1 MADIL
6 QGLNNPQKEA
16 VTTVEG
22 PVMVIAGAGSGK
34 TKALTHRIAY
44 MIQEGI
50 NPFSIMA
57 LTFTNKA
64 AKEMKDR
71 IMKLVDPH
79 AARNVWMGTFH
90 SIFARILRIEAQHLG
105 FTPDFTIY
113 DTDDSKQLINAI
125 LKERELDTKAYPAK
139 YILHRIS
146 MAKSALYTPED
157 YCNNFEIQQ
166 QDLRANK
173 PLVGEIF
180 KSYNNRLQRANAM
193 DFDDILFYTNV
204 LLRDFPEILYKYQQR
219 FEYILVDEYQ
229 DTNYAQYLIIRR
241 IAAMRE
247 NICVVGDDAQSI
259 YGFRGANIQ
268 NILNFKND
276 YPEQKLIRLE
286 QNYRST
292 KTIVNAANSVIDHN
306 KDQIKKKVWSDKE
319 EGELITVLRA
329 TSDNEEGTLVANSI
343 FGYKMSRQL
352 NNKDFAILYRT
363 NSQSRSIEEALR
375 KQDIRY
381 RIYGGLSFYDRK
393 EVKDLLAY
401 FRVVINPHDEQALL
415 RIINYP
421 ARGIGKTTIERLMVV
436 ADERQKG
443 IWDVI
448 SSETEPMPNDFNSGT
463 VTKLR
468 NFATMI
474 RSFQTLLDKQNAIE
488 LAKHICNTVG
498 IIKVLK
504 EDDTPEGV
512 ARVQNIEELLNAIM
526 EFSDKQVDEVTGE
539 QNTVTL
545 NKFMEDVALLTDQDK
560 KDDEDDD
567 YVTLMT
573 IHSAK
578 GLEFPYVYIVGL
590 EENLFPG
597 IQSLSTREDL
607 EEERRLF
614 YVALTRAETKLVLSH
629 AESRYRWGNLTLSEP
644 SRFIEEIDPSLIE
657 RTKKASFRG
666 TSSFNE
672 GVNFSNP
679 FSKSFQTT
687 RKFQKKTM
695 QSDTPYI
702 NKGTQKTESS
712 EKFNSSDFNP
722 ASPDEIVEGM
732 IVLHQKFGQG
742 RVEKVEGV
750 GPNKKANVFST
761 FLQFQQLG
769 DLIALGQQLAVLT
782 GDGFQHHHAGK
793 IHHYTHHNRYTAGD
807 DPAAIGAQQ
816 LFDTPAAAPNR
827 NPHNGCG
834 E

>member
-1 MADIL
+1 MTDIL
-6 QGLNNPQKEA
+6 QGLNSPQKEA

-157 YCNNFEIQQ
+157 YCNNFDIQQ

-173 PLVGEIF
+173 PLIGEIF
-180 KSYNNRLQRANAM
+180 KTYNNRLQRANAM

-276 YPEQKLIRLE
+276 YPEQRLIRLE

-448 SSETEPMPNDFNSGT
+448 SSEEEPMPKDFNSGT
-463 VTKLR
+463 VNKLR

-474 RSFQTLLDKQNAIE
+474 KSFQTLLNKQNAIE

-498 IIKVLK
+498 IIKDLK
-504 EDDTPEGV
+504 EDDTPEGL

-539 QNTVTL
+539 QNEVTL
-545 NKFMEDVALLTDQDK
+545 NKFMEDVALLTDQDM

-614 YVALTRAETKLVLSH
+614 YVALTRAETKLVLSY

-644 SRFIEEIDPSLIE
+644 SRFIEEIDQSLIE
-657 RTKKASFRG
+657 KTRKASFRG

-672 GVNFSNP
+672 GINFSNP
-679 FSKSFQTT
+679 FSKSFQEK
-687 RKFQKKTM
+687 RDYQKKT
-695 QSDTPYI
+695 SSADSPYI
-702 NKGTQKTESS
+702 NKGT
-712 EKFNSSDFNP
+712 NSTTPININTPKNNDSDFVA
-722 ASPDEIVEGM
+722 ASPEDIEEGM
-732 IVLHQKFGQG
+732 RVLHQKFGQG
-742 RVEKVEGV
+742 TVMKVEGI
-750 GPNKKANVFST
+750 GPNKKATVLFEECGSK
-761 FLQFQQLG
+761 QLM
-769 DLIALGQQLAVLT
+769 LKFAKLNIL
-782 GDGFQHHHAGK
+782 
-793 IHHYTHHNRYTAGD
+793 R
-807 DPAAIGAQQ
+807 
-816 LFDTPAAAPNR
+816 
-827 NPHNGCG
+827 
-834 E
+834 

>member
-6 QGLNNPQKEA
+6 NGLNNPQKEA
-16 VTTVEG
+16 VTTIEG

-146 MAKSALYTPED
+146 MAKSALYTAED

-166 QDLRANK
+166 QDIRANK
-173 PLVGEIF
+173 PLIGEIF

-268 NILNFKND
+268 NILNFKTD

-292 KTIVNAANSVIDHN
+292 KTIVNAANSVIEHN
-306 KDQIKKKVWSDKE
+306 KDQIKKKVWSDNE
-319 EGELITVLRA
+319 EGDLITVLRA
-329 TSDNEEGTLVANSI
+329 TSDGEEGTLVANSI
-343 FGYKMSRQL
+343 FGYKMSQQL

-363 NSQSRSIEEALR
+363 NSQSRSLEEALR
-375 KQDIRY
+375 KQNIPY
-381 RIYGGLSFYDRK
+381 KIYGGLSFYDRK

-436 ADERQKG
+436 ANERNKG

-448 SSETEPMPNDFNSGT
+448 ANEEEPMPLDFNSGT
-463 VTKLR
+463 ANKLR

-474 RSFQTLLDKQNAIE
+474 KSFQTLLNKQNAIE

-498 IIKVLK
+498 IIKDLK

-539 QNTVTL
+539 QNEVTL
-545 NKFMEDVALLTDQDK
+545 NKFMEDVALLSDQDK
-560 KDDEDDD
+560 KDDENAD

-597 IQSLSTREDL
+597 IQSLSTREEL

-614 YVALTRAETKLVLSH
+614 YVALTRAETKLILSY

-644 SRFIEEIDPSLIE
+644 SRFIEEIDPTLIE

-666 TSSFNE
+666 TASFNE
-672 GVNFSNP
+672 GNNFSNP
-679 FSKSFQTT
+679 FSKSFQAK
-687 RKFQKKTM
+687 REFQKKSTPEK
-695 QSDTPYI
+695 QNTPYI
-702 NKGTQKTESS
+702 NSTQQ
-712 EKFNSSDFNP
+712 NDSSDFVA
-722 ASPDEIVEGM
+722 ASPDDIIEGM
-732 IVLHQKFGQG
+732 RVSHQKFGQG
-742 RVEKVEGV
+742 TVTKVEGV
-750 GPNKKANVFST
+750 GPNKKATVIFDECGSK
-761 FLQFQQLG
+761 QLM
-769 DLIALGQQLAVLT
+769 LKFAKLNIL
-782 GDGFQHHHAGK
+782 K
-793 IHHYTHHNRYTAGD
+793 
-807 DPAAIGAQQ
+807 
-816 LFDTPAAAPNR
+816 
-827 NPHNGCG
+827 
-834 E
+834 

>member
-1 MADIL
+1 MTDIL
-6 QGLNNPQKEA
+6 QGLNSPQKEA

-157 YCNNFEIQQ
+157 YCNNFDIQQ

-173 PLVGEIF
+173 PLIGEIF
-180 KSYNNRLQRANAM
+180 KTYNNRLQRANAM

-276 YPEQKLIRLE
+276 YPEQRLIRLE

-292 KTIVNAANSVIDHN
+292 KTIVNAANSVINHN

-448 SSETEPMPNDFNSGT
+448 SSEEEPMPKDFNSGT
-463 VTKLR
+463 VNKLR

-474 RSFQTLLDKQNAIE
+474 KSFQTLLNKQNAIE

-498 IIKVLK
+498 IIKDLK
-504 EDDTPEGV
+504 EDDTPEGL

-539 QNTVTL
+539 QNEVTL

-597 IQSLSTREDL
+597 IQSLSSREDL

-614 YVALTRAETKLVLSH
+614 YVALTRAETKLVLSY

-644 SRFIEEIDPSLIE
+644 SRFIEEIDQSLIE
-657 RTKKASFRG
+657 KTRKASFRG

-672 GVNFSNP
+672 GINFSNP
-679 FSKSFQTT
+679 FSKSFQEK
-687 RKFQKKTM
+687 RDYQKKT
-695 QSDTPYI
+695 SSADSPYI
-702 NKGTQKTESS
+702 NKGT
-712 EKFNSSDFNP
+712 NSTTPININTPKNNDSDFVA
-722 ASPDEIVEGM
+722 ASPEDIEEGM
-732 IVLHQKFGQG
+732 RVLHQKFGQG
-742 RVEKVEGV
+742 TVMKVEGI
-750 GPNKKANVFST
+750 GPNKKATV
-761 FLQFQQLG
+761 
-769 DLIALGQQLAVLT
+769 
-782 GDGFQHHHAGK
+782 
-793 IHHYTHHNRYTAGD
+793 
-807 DPAAIGAQQ
+807 
-816 LFDTPAAAPNR
+816 LFDE
-827 NPHNGCG
+827 CG
-834 E
+834 SKQLMLKFAKLNILR

>member
-448 SSETEPMPNDFNSGT
+448 ASETEPMPNDFNSGT

-687 RKFQKKTM
+687 REFQKRTT

-702 NKGTQKTESS
+702 NKSAQKTESS

-750 GPNKKANVFST
+750 GPNKKASVFFDECGT
-761 FLQFQQLG
+761 KQLM
-769 DLIALGQQLAVLT
+769 LKFAKLNILKQ
-782 GDGFQHHHAGK
+782 
-793 IHHYTHHNRYTAGD
+793 
-807 DPAAIGAQQ
+807 
-816 LFDTPAAAPNR
+816 
-827 NPHNGCG
+827 
-834 E
+834 

>member
-6 QGLNNPQKEA
+6 QGLNSPQKEA

-276 YPEQKLIRLE
+276 YPEQRLIRLE

-448 SSETEPMPNDFNSGT
+448 SSEEEPMPKDFNSGT
-463 VTKLR
+463 VNKLR

-474 RSFQTLLDKQNAIE
+474 KSFQTLLNKQNAIE

-498 IIKVLK
+498 IIKDLK
-504 EDDTPEGV
+504 EDDTPEGLT
-512 ARVQNIEELLNAIM
+512 RVQNIEELLNAIM

-539 QNTVTL
+539 QNEVTL

-644 SRFIEEIDPSLIE
+644 SRFIEEIDQSLIE
-657 RTKKASFRG
+657 RTRKASFRG

-672 GVNFSNP
+672 GINFSNP

-687 RKFQKKTM
+687 REFQKKTT

-702 NKGTQKTESS
+702 NKGT
-712 EKFNSSDFNP
+712 NSTTPININAPKNNDSDFVA
-722 ASPDEIVEGM
+722 ASPEDIEEGM
-732 IVLHQKFGQG
+732 RVLHQKFGQG
-742 RVEKVEGV
+742 TVMKVEGI
-750 GPNKKANVFST
+750 GPNKKATV
-761 FLQFQQLG
+761 
-769 DLIALGQQLAVLT
+769 
-782 GDGFQHHHAGK
+782 
-793 IHHYTHHNRYTAGD
+793 
-807 DPAAIGAQQ
+807 
-816 LFDTPAAAPNR
+816 LFDE
-827 NPHNGCG
+827 CG
-834 E
+834 SKQLMLKFAKLNILK

>member
-1 MADIL
+1 MTDIL

-16 VTTVEG
+16 VTTIEG

-90 SIFARILRIEAQHLG
+90 SIFARILRIEAENLG

-113 DTDDSKQLINAI
+113 DTDDSKQLINTI

-139 YILHRIS
+139 NVLHRIS

-166 QDLRANK
+166 QDIRSNK
-173 PLVGEIF
+173 PHIGEIF
-180 KSYNNRLQRANAM
+180 KSYNERLKRANAM

-268 NILNFKND
+268 NILNFKTD
-276 YPEQKLIRLE
+276 YPGQRLIRLE

-329 TSDNEEGTLVANSI
+329 NSDNEEGTLVANSI
-343 FGYKMSRQL
+343 FGFKMSRQL
-352 NNKDFAILYRT
+352 KNKDFAILYRT
-363 NSQSRSIEEALR
+363 NSQSRSLEEALR
-375 KQDIRY
+375 KQDIPY
-381 RIYGGLSFYDRK
+381 KIYGGLSFYDRK

-436 ADERQKG
+436 ADERKKG
-443 IWDVI
+443 IWDII
-448 SSETEPMPNDFNSGT
+448 SSEEEPMPKDLNSGT
-463 VTKLR
+463 ANKLY
-468 NFATMI
+468 NFAIMI
-474 RSFQTLLDKQNAIE
+474 KSFQTLLHKQNAIE

-498 IIKVLK
+498 IIKDLK
-504 EDDTPEGV
+504 EDNTPEGLS
-512 ARVQNIEELLNAIM
+512 RVQNIEELLNAIM

-539 QNTVTL
+539 QNEVTL

-560 KDDEDDD
+560 KDDEEAD
-567 YVTLMT
+567 YVTMMT

-614 YVALTRAETKLVLSH
+614 YVALTRAETKLVLSY

-644 SRFIEEIDPSLIE
+644 SRFIEEIDQSLIE

-672 GVNFSNP
+672 GFNFSNP
-679 FSKSFQTT
+679 FSKNFQE
-687 RKFQKKTM
+687 KKEFQR
-695 QSDTPYI
+695 
-702 NKGTQKTESS
+702 KTE
-712 EKFNSSDFNP
+712 EKQNTPININRASTSQNSVNTSDFIAANP
-722 ASPDEIVEGM
+722 DDIQEGM
-732 IVLHQKFGQG
+732 RVLHQKFGQG
-742 RVEKVEGV
+742 EVLKVEGI
-750 GPNKKANVFST
+750 GPNKKATV
-761 FLQFQQLG
+761 
-769 DLIALGQQLAVLT
+769 
-782 GDGFQHHHAGK
+782 
-793 IHHYTHHNRYTAGD
+793 
-807 DPAAIGAQQ
+807 
-816 LFDTPAAAPNR
+816 LFDE
-827 NPHNGCG
+827 CG
-834 E
+834 SKQLMLKFAKLNILK

>member
-1 MADIL
+1 MTDIL
-6 QGLNNPQKEA
+6 NGLNNPQKEA
-16 VTTVEG
+16 VTTIQG

-50 NPFSIMA
+50 NPFAIMA

-90 SIFARILRIEAQHLG
+90 SIFARILRIEAQYLG
-105 FTPDFTIY
+105 FTQDFTIY

-173 PLVGEIF
+173 PLIGEIF
-180 KSYNNRLQRANAM
+180 KTYNNRLQRANAM

-204 LLRDFPEILYKYQQR
+204 LLRDFPEILYKYQNR

-276 YPEQKLIRLE
+276 YPDQKLIRLE

-363 NSQSRSIEEALR
+363 NSQSRSLEEALR
-375 KQDIRY
+375 KQDIPY
-381 RIYGGLSFYDRK
+381 KIYGGLSFYDRK

-421 ARGIGKTTIERLMVV
+421 TRGIGKTTIERLMVV

-448 SSETEPMPNDFNSGT
+448 SSETEPMPKDFNSGT
-463 VTKLR
+463 VNKLH
-468 NFATMI
+468 NFVTMI
-474 RSFQTLLDKQNAIE
+474 KSFQTLLNKQSAIE

-498 IIKVLK
+498 IIKDLK
-504 EDDTPEGV
+504 EDDTPEGQ

-539 QNTVTL
+539 QNEVTL
-545 NKFMEDVALLTDQDK
+545 NKFMEDVALLTDQDN

-567 YVTLMT
+567 RVTMMT

-597 IQSLSTREDL
+597 IQSLSTREEL

-679 FSKSFQTT
+679 FSKNFQEK
-687 RKFQKKTM
+687 REYQKRVEQK
-695 QSDTPYI
+695 QHTPYI
-702 NKGTQKTESS
+702 NNSASTN
-712 EKFNSSDFNP
+712 NSSDFVA
-722 ASPDEIVEGM
+722 ASPEEIVEGM
-732 IVLHQKFGQG
+732 RVMHQKFGQG
-742 RVEKVEGV
+742 NVIKVEGI
-750 GPNKKANVFST
+750 GPNKKATVVFDECGT
-761 FLQFQQLG
+761 KQLM
-769 DLIALGQQLAVLT
+769 LKFAKLNIL
-782 GDGFQHHHAGK
+782 K
-793 IHHYTHHNRYTAGD
+793 
-807 DPAAIGAQQ
+807 
-816 LFDTPAAAPNR
+816 
-827 NPHNGCG
+827 
-834 E
+834 

>member
-6 QGLNNPQKEA
+6 NGLNNPQREA
-16 VTTVEG
+16 VTTIEG

-146 MAKSALYTPED
+146 MAKSALYTAED

-166 QDLRANK
+166 QDIRANK
-173 PLVGEIF
+173 PLIGEIF

-268 NILNFKND
+268 NILNFKTD

-292 KTIVNAANSVIDHN
+292 KTIVNAANSVIEHN
-306 KDQIKKKVWSDKE
+306 KDQIKKKVWSDNV
-319 EGELITVLRA
+319 EGDLITVLRA
-329 TSDNEEGTLVANSI
+329 TSDGEEGTLVANSI
-343 FGYKMSRQL
+343 FGYKMAQQL

-363 NSQSRSIEEALR
+363 NSQSRSLEEALR
-375 KQDIRY
+375 KQNIPY
-381 RIYGGLSFYDRK
+381 KIYGGLSFYDRK

-436 ADERQKG
+436 ANERNKG

-448 SSETEPMPNDFNSGT
+448 ANEEEQMPQDFNSGT
-463 VTKLR
+463 AGKLR

-474 RSFQTLLDKQNAIE
+474 KSFQTLLNKQNAIE

-498 IIKVLK
+498 IIKDLK

-539 QNTVTL
+539 QNEVTL
-545 NKFMEDVALLTDQDK
+545 NKFMEDVALLSDQDK
-560 KDDEDDD
+560 KDDENAD

-597 IQSLSTREDL
+597 IQSLSTREEL

-614 YVALTRAETKLVLSH
+614 YVALTRAETKLILSY

-672 GVNFSNP
+672 GNNFSNP
-679 FSKSFQTT
+679 FSKSFQAT
-687 RKFQKKTM
+687 REFQKKNNPEK
-695 QSDTPYI
+695 QNTPYI
-702 NKGTQKTESS
+702 NSTQKNE
-712 EKFNSSDFNP
+712 SSDFVA
-722 ASPDEIVEGM
+722 ASPDDIIEGM
-732 IVLHQKFGQG
+732 RVSHQKFGQG
-742 RVEKVEGV
+742 SVTKVEGI
-750 GPNKKANVFST
+750 GPNKKATVIFDECGSK
-761 FLQFQQLG
+761 QLM
-769 DLIALGQQLAVLT
+769 LKFAKLNIL
-782 GDGFQHHHAGK
+782 K
-793 IHHYTHHNRYTAGD
+793 
-807 DPAAIGAQQ
+807 
-816 LFDTPAAAPNR
+816 
-827 NPHNGCG
+827 
-834 E
+834 

>member
-1 MADIL
+1 MTDIL
-6 QGLNNPQKEA
+6 QGLNSPQKEA

-157 YCNNFEIQQ
+157 YCNNFDIQQ

-173 PLVGEIF
+173 PLIGEIF
-180 KSYNNRLQRANAM
+180 KTYNNRLQRANAM

-241 IAAMRE
+241 IAAMRK

-276 YPEQKLIRLE
+276 YPEQRLIRLE

-448 SSETEPMPNDFNSGT
+448 SSEEEPMPKDFNSGT
-463 VTKLR
+463 VNKLR

-474 RSFQTLLDKQNAIE
+474 KSFQTLLNKQNAIE

-498 IIKVLK
+498 IIKDLK
-504 EDDTPEGV
+504 EDDTPEGL

-539 QNTVTL
+539 QNEVTL
-545 NKFMEDVALLTDQDK
+545 NKFMEDVALLTDQDM

-614 YVALTRAETKLVLSH
+614 YVALTRAETKLVLSY

-644 SRFIEEIDPSLIE
+644 SRFIEEIDQSLIE
-657 RTKKASFRG
+657 KTRKASFRG

-672 GVNFSNP
+672 GINFSNP
-679 FSKSFQTT
+679 FSKNFQEK
-687 RKFQKKTM
+687 RDYQKKT
-695 QSDTPYI
+695 SSADSPYI
-702 NKGTQKTESS
+702 NKGT
-712 EKFNSSDFNP
+712 NSTTPININTPKNNDSDFVA
-722 ASPDEIVEGM
+722 ASPEDIEEGM
-732 IVLHQKFGQG
+732 RVLHQKFGQG
-742 RVEKVEGV
+742 TVMKVEGI
-750 GPNKKANVFST
+750 GPNKKATV
-761 FLQFQQLG
+761 
-769 DLIALGQQLAVLT
+769 
-782 GDGFQHHHAGK
+782 
-793 IHHYTHHNRYTAGD
+793 
-807 DPAAIGAQQ
+807 
-816 LFDTPAAAPNR
+816 LFDE
-827 NPHNGCG
+827 CG
-834 E
+834 SKQLMLKFAKLNILR

>member
-1 MADIL
+1 MTDIL
-6 QGLNNPQKEA
+6 NGLNNPQREA

-166 QDLRANK
+166 QDVRANK
-173 PLVGEIF
+173 PLIGEIF
-180 KSYNNRLQRANAM
+180 KTYNNRLQRANAM

-276 YPEQKLIRLE
+276 YPEQRLIRLE

-363 NSQSRSIEEALR
+363 NSQSRSLEEALR

-436 ADERQKG
+436 ADERKQA

-448 SSETEPMPNDFNSGT
+448 ASDEEPMPKDFNSGT
-463 VTKLR
+463 VSKLR

-474 RSFQTLLDKQNAIE
+474 KSFQTLLNKQNAIE

-498 IIKVLK
+498 IIKDLK
-504 EDDTPEGV
+504 EDDTPEGLS
-512 ARVQNIEELLNAIM
+512 RVQNIEELLNAIM

-539 QNTVTL
+539 QNEVTL

-560 KDDEDDD
+560 KNDEDDD

-614 YVALTRAETKLVLSH
+614 YVALTRAETKLVLSY

-644 SRFIEEIDPSLIE
+644 SRFIEEIDQSLIE
-657 RTKKASFRG
+657 RTRKASFRG
-666 TSSFNE
+666 TSSFDE
-672 GVNFSNP
+672 GINFSNP
-679 FSKSFQTT
+679 FSKSFQT
-687 RKFQKKTM
+687 RRDFQKKTT
-695 QSDTPYI
+695 QPSSATPI
-702 NKGTQKTESS
+702 NTPK
-712 EKFNSSDFNP
+712 NNNSDFV
-722 ASPDEIVEGM
+722 AATPDEIDEGM
-732 IVLHQKFGQG
+732 RVLHQKFGQG
-742 RVEKVEGV
+742 TVMKVEGI
-750 GPNKKANVFST
+750 GPNKKATV
-761 FLQFQQLG
+761 
-769 DLIALGQQLAVLT
+769 
-782 GDGFQHHHAGK
+782 
-793 IHHYTHHNRYTAGD
+793 
-807 DPAAIGAQQ
+807 
-816 LFDTPAAAPNR
+816 LFDD
-827 NPHNGCG
+827 CG
-834 E
+834 TKQLMLKFAKLNILK

>member
-6 QGLNNPQKEA
+6 QGLNNPQREA

-166 QDLRANK
+166 QDVRANK
-173 PLVGEIF
+173 PLIGEIF
-180 KSYNNRLQRANAM
+180 KTYNNRLQRANAM

-204 LLRDFPEILYKYQQR
+204 LLRDFPEILYKYQNR

-306 KDQIKKKVWSDKE
+306 KDQIKKKVWSDNE
-319 EGELITVLRA
+319 EGDLITVLRA
-329 TSDNEEGTLVANSI
+329 TSDGEEGTLVANSI
-343 FGYKMSRQL
+343 FGYKMSQQL

-363 NSQSRSIEEALR
+363 NSQSRSLEEALR
-375 KQDIRY
+375 KQNIPY
-381 RIYGGLSFYDRK
+381 KIYGGLSFYDRK

-436 ADERQKG
+436 ADERNKG
-443 IWDVI
+443 IWDI
-448 SSETEPMPNDFNSGT
+448 IASEEEPMPQDFNSGT
-463 VTKLR
+463 VGKLR
-468 NFATMI
+468 NFSTMI
-474 RSFQTLLDKQNAIE
+474 KSFQTLLNKQNAIE

-512 ARVQNIEELLNAIM
+512 ARLQNIEELLNAIM
-526 EFSDKQVDEVTGE
+526 EFSDKQVDEITGE
-539 QNTVTL
+539 QNEVTL
-545 NKFMEDVALLTDQDK
+545 NKFMEDVALLSDQDK
-560 KDDEDDD
+560 KEEEDSD

-614 YVALTRAETKLVLSH
+614 YVALTRAEKKLILSY

-644 SRFIEEIDPSLIE
+644 SRFIEEIDQSLIE

-672 GVNFSNP
+672 GINFSNP
-679 FSKSFQTT
+679 FSKNFQTT
-687 RKFQKKTM
+687 REIQKRNTQEKTN
-695 QSDTPYI
+695 TPYI
-702 NKGTQKTESS
+702 NSTPNI
-712 EKFNSSDFNP
+712 NSNTPKNNNSDFTT
-722 ASPDEIVEGM
+722 ASPDEIAEGM
-732 IVLHQKFGQG
+732 RVLHQKFGQG
-742 RVEKVEGV
+742 TVAKVEGI
-750 GPNKKANVFST
+750 GPNKKATVVFDECGSK
-761 FLQFQQLG
+761 QLM
-769 DLIALGQQLAVLT
+769 LKFAKLNIL
-782 GDGFQHHHAGK
+782 K
-793 IHHYTHHNRYTAGD
+793 
-807 DPAAIGAQQ
+807 
-816 LFDTPAAAPNR
+816 
-827 NPHNGCG
+827 
-834 E
+834 

>member
-1 MADIL
+1 MTDIL
-6 QGLNNPQKEA
+6 NGLNSPQREA

-166 QDLRANK
+166 QDVRANK
-173 PLVGEIF
+173 PLIGEIF
-180 KSYNNRLQRANAM
+180 KTYNNRLQRANAM

-276 YPEQKLIRLE
+276 YPEQRLIRLE

-363 NSQSRSIEEALR
+363 NSQSRSLEEALR

-436 ADERQKG
+436 ADERKQA

-448 SSETEPMPNDFNSGT
+448 ASDEEPMPKDFNSGT
-463 VTKLR
+463 VSKLR

-474 RSFQTLLDKQNAIE
+474 KSFQTLLNKQNAIE

-498 IIKVLK
+498 IIKDLK
-504 EDDTPEGV
+504 EDDTPEGLS
-512 ARVQNIEELLNAIM
+512 RVQNIEELLNAIM

-539 QNTVTL
+539 QNEVTL

-560 KDDEDDD
+560 KNDEDDD

-614 YVALTRAETKLVLSH
+614 YVALTRAETKLVLSY

-644 SRFIEEIDPSLIE
+644 SRFIEEIDQSLIE
-657 RTKKASFRG
+657 RTRKASFRG

-672 GVNFSNP
+672 GVNFSDP
-679 FSKSFQTT
+679 FSKSFQT
-687 RKFQKKTM
+687 RRDFQKKTT
-695 QSDTPYI
+695 QPSNATPI
-702 NKGTQKTESS
+702 NTPK
-712 EKFNSSDFNP
+712 NNNSDFTA
-722 ASPDEIVEGM
+722 ASPDVIDEGM
-732 IVLHQKFGQG
+732 RVLHQKFGQG
-742 RVEKVEGV
+742 TVMKVEGI
-750 GPNKKANVFST
+750 GPNKKATV
-761 FLQFQQLG
+761 
-769 DLIALGQQLAVLT
+769 
-782 GDGFQHHHAGK
+782 
-793 IHHYTHHNRYTAGD
+793 
-807 DPAAIGAQQ
+807 
-816 LFDTPAAAPNR
+816 LFDD
-827 NPHNGCG
+827 CG
-834 E
+834 TKQLMLKFAKLNILK

>member
-1 MADIL
+1 MTDIL
-6 QGLNNPQKEA
+6 NGLNNPQREA

-166 QDLRANK
+166 QDVRANK
-173 PLVGEIF
+173 PLIGEIF
-180 KSYNNRLQRANAM
+180 KTYNNRLQRANAM

-276 YPEQKLIRLE
+276 YPEQRLIRLE

-363 NSQSRSIEEALR
+363 NSQSRSLEEALR

-436 ADERQKG
+436 ADERKQA

-448 SSETEPMPNDFNSGT
+448 ASDEKPMPKDFNSGT
-463 VTKLR
+463 VNKLR

-474 RSFQTLLDKQNAIE
+474 KSFQTLLNKQNAIE

-498 IIKVLK
+498 IIKDLK
-504 EDDTPEGV
+504 EDDTPEGLS
-512 ARVQNIEELLNAIM
+512 RVQNIEELLNAIM

-539 QNTVTL
+539 QNEVTL

-560 KDDEDDD
+560 ENDEDDD

-614 YVALTRAETKLVLSH
+614 YVALTRAETKLVLSY

-644 SRFIEEIDPSLIE
+644 SRFIEEIDQSLIE
-657 RTKKASFRG
+657 RTRKASFRG
-666 TSSFNE
+666 TSSFDE
-672 GVNFSNP
+672 GVNFSDP
-679 FSKSFQTT
+679 FSKSFQT
-687 RKFQKKTM
+687 RRDFQKKTT
-695 QSDTPYI
+695 QPSNATPI
-702 NKGTQKTESS
+702 NTPK
-712 EKFNSSDFNP
+712 NNNSDFTA
-722 ASPDEIVEGM
+722 ASPDVIDEGM
-732 IVLHQKFGQG
+732 RVLHQKFGQG
-742 RVEKVEGV
+742 TVMKVEGI
-750 GPNKKANVFST
+750 GPNKKATV
-761 FLQFQQLG
+761 
-769 DLIALGQQLAVLT
+769 
-782 GDGFQHHHAGK
+782 
-793 IHHYTHHNRYTAGD
+793 
-807 DPAAIGAQQ
+807 
-816 LFDTPAAAPNR
+816 LFDD
-827 NPHNGCG
+827 CG
-834 E
+834 TKQLMLKFAKLNILK